1 MSDEVALTK
10 QQIANYLNEI
20 VNFRFNIHDD
30 CLLNYDRQTTV
41 TFDELER
48 ITDKNLQYWE
58 KIDDKCIFYSEWKKI
73 KEWITEFRRYL
84 NEQSDLEGYS
94 IRQKIRSSNVIY
106 DCQEVEN
113 ISTYRISIYA
123 PITLDSNFNEIRRFL
138 NFYHQLP
145 NVDIREGVLKF
156 IDLYKDKY
164 TVGHYFSS
172 NERSKYYAAYY
183 FLKQDLKGLENPID
197 ALKSEVIDPLN
208 NELNELRRE
217 MDTQFSELT
226 SLSDRN
232 RKAISEQYNK
242 ALSNLSSLEKD
253 TYVWQKIKE
262 EEINKLEK
270 LYEVKLSLEAP
281 EALWK
286 QRAKE
291 IKESARWWVALLIIV
306 SLSLIVAGANLVQKL
321 HEFPLDKALQLPYI
335 STSFILVAVISFL
348 LYIIRVL
355 IKLILSSNHLAVEY
369 QQKAALTRF
378 YQALKKSGVEI
389 DKDER
394 LIIISSLFG
403 RIDSGLV
410 KADSSSDIEGV
421 LAAIMTKKQS

>member
-30 CLLNYDRQTTV
+30 CLLNNDRQTTV

-138 NFYHQLP
+138 KFYHQLP

-183 FLKQDLKGLENPID
+183 FLKQDLKGLEIPAD

-321 HEFPLDKALQLPYI
+321 HQFPLDKALQLPYI

>member
-20 VNFRFNIHDD
+20 VNFRFNIQDD
-30 CLLNYDRQTTV
+30 YLLNYDCQTTI
-41 TFDELER
+41 TFDDLER

-58 KIDDKCIFYSEWKKI
+58 TIDEKCPFYLEWKKI
-73 KEWITEFRRYL
+73 KEWNTEFRRYL
-84 NEQSDLEGYS
+84 NGQSYLEEYR
-94 IRQKIRSSNVIY
+94 IDQKIRDLYVIY
-106 DCQEVEN
+106 NSTEIDN
-113 ISTYRISIYA
+113 LITYRIFIHS
-123 PITLDSNFNEIRRFL
+123 PITLDSNFNELRKFL
-138 NFYHQLP
+138 NFYHKFS
-145 NVDIREGVLKF
+145 NVEIRDGVLRF
-156 IDLYKDKY
+156 IELYKDKY
-164 TVGHYFSS
+164 IVGHYFLS

-183 FLKQDLKGLENPID
+183 YLKQDLKGLENPID
-197 ALKSEVIDPLN
+197 VLKSEVIDPLN

-242 ALSNLSSLEKD
+242 ALSNLSSLKKD

-410 KADSSSDIEGV
+410 KADNSSDIEGV

>member
-58 KIDDKCIFYSEWKKI
+58 KIDDKCIFYSEWNKI

-183 FLKQDLKGLENPID
+183 FLKQDFKGLENPID
-197 ALKSEVIDPLN
+197 VLKSEVIDPLN

-262 EEINKLEK
+262 GEINKLEK

>member
-94 IRQKIRSSNVIY
+94 IRQKIRTSNVIY

-183 FLKQDLKGLENPID
+183 FLKQDLKGLEIPAD

-217 MDTQFSELT
+217 MDTQFSEIT